1 LADLNRKIEEREQ
14 MMKQEHLKEM
24 EMIRGD
30 TAICDK
36 AVIVLSS

>member
-1 LADLNRKIEEREQ
+1 
-14 MMKQEHLKEM
+14 M

-36 AVIVLSS
+36 AVVVLSSERQKNELIK